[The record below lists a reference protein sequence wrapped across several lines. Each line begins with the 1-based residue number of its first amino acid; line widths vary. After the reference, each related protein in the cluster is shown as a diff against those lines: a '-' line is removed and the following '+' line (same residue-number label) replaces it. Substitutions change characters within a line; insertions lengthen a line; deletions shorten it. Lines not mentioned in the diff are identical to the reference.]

1 MLDKKFLQKMK
12 DSLLLEKASILVKS
26 SIREDIDTDGDEAD
40 EVQGNMLIEL
50 NNQLH
55 SRNNIKL
62 SQIDD
67 SLKRIADLTYGICEE
82 CDEPIP
88 EKRLLVNPYFLNC
101 VVCAEQ
107 KEIQEKQRRRS

>member
-12 DSLLLEKASILVKS
+12 DSLMLEKAAILVKS
-26 SIREDIDTDGDEAD
+26 SVREDIDTDGDEAD

-50 NNQLH
+50 NNQLN
-55 SRNNIKL
+55 SRNNFKL

-67 SLKRIADLTYGICEE
+67 SLKRIADFTYGICEG
-82 CDEPIP
+82 CDEQIP
-88 EKRLLVNPYFLNC
+88 EKRLIANPYFLNC